1 MWTDFVDLTSL
12 SSSSSSSSSS
22 RKGEQREGVAYGLL
36 ACSFRCVLPFGK

>member
-1 MWTDFVDLTSL
+1 MWTDFVDP